1 MEVDA
6 KRPEGGKVFSM
17 LTPADKGG
25 GGVKN
30 WKTLR
35 TSYMDCPLLKNIN
48 YLLTK
53 LPP

>member
-6 KRPEGGKVFSM
+6 KRPGEGKVLLM
-17 LTPADKGG
+17 RTPADKGG
-25 GGVKN
+25 GGGKN

-35 TSYMDCPLLKNIN
+35 TSYMDCSLLKNIN